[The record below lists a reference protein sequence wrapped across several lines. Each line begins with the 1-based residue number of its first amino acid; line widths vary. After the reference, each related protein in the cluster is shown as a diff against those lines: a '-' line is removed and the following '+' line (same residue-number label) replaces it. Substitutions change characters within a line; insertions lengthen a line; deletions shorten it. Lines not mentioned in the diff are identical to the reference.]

1 MSGDESQQI
10 KKALGNLAILAD
22 QSVKQHSPK
31 LSLPQFDQ
39 LDEVT
44 AFLVTYVF
52 DLQRRME
59 YLFLAL
65 AEFGPAAEPHLA
77 RRVKSDFEY
86 VNEGTVESLSWR
98 ERAKRAQEL
107 LLKIHEEVGPAHHR
121 LLNYVAGVPETPSE
135 QA

>member
-1 MSGDESQQI
+1 MNGDGSRQVT
-10 KKALGNLAILAD
+10 KALGNLALLAD

-31 LSLPQFDQ
+31 LSLPQLDG

-65 AEFGPAAEPHLA
+65 AEFGPEGAPEFA
-77 RRVKSDFEY
+77 RRVKADFEY

-98 ERAKRAQEL
+98 ERAKRAHEL
-107 LLKIHEEVGPAHHR
+107 LLKVHEEAGPAHHR
-121 LLNYVAGVPETPSE
+121 LLSYVAGIPDPPSE